1 MTAKDPALL
10 WYGSEF
16 YEDERVLRMTYEQ
29 QGVFVRL
36 LWIALRNNGLP
47 ADPAVIAEMLQIPAK
62 RFLSRIWP
70 KIAPCWVESEGRLRN
85 PRQERDRARREATRA
100 PVDGG
105 DGSPPQ
111 TTRERMQQLA
121 RRRWDQRRGM
131 RDADAAPYAHA
142 DARRIANADAAD
154 DASRNA
160 GRIPLPTPHPPIS
173 SEAKPQPH
181 ARADAAPHAASH
193 PDAHAEGGAS
203 AARPAADPAPAAE
216 PDTAAVAALAALQTA
231 LLATSYRSGVGNPF
245 RRRAVVF
252 ERAEELAGTGL
263 TAQLLADLEQLAD
276 QKAEGAPGGLLA
288 HWLDHGIWREVLDEQ
303 ASKKKQR
310 AASRRVATD
319 PDQEPAPAAAFV
331 AAAVAGAEPVRRTV

>member
-16 YEDERVLRMTYEQ
+16 YEDERVLRMSYEQ
-29 QGVFVRL
+29 QGVYLRL
-36 LWIALRNNGLP
+36 LWIAQRNDGLP

-62 RFLSRIWP
+62 RFLARIWP

-105 DGSPPQ
+105 DGSTPQ

-121 RRRWDQRRGM
+121 RRRWNKRHGM
-131 RDADAAPYAHA
+131 RDADAAPHAHA
-142 DARRIANADAAD
+142 DASRIADADAAD
-154 DASRNA
+154 DAARNA
-160 GRIPLPTPHPPIS
+160 ASIPLPTPHPPIS

-193 PDAHAEGGAS
+193 PAAHAEGGAS
-203 AARPAADPAPAAE
+203 AARPAADPAPE

-231 LLATSYRSGVGNPF
+231 LLATPYRSGVGNPF
-245 RRRAVVF
+245 RRRSVVF
-252 ERAEELAGTGL
+252 ARAEELASTGL
-263 TAQLLADLEQLAD
+263 TAALLADLEKLAD
-276 QKAEGAPGGLLA
+276 EKGTASPGGLLA
-288 HWLDHGIWREVLDEQ
+288 HWLDEGIWREVLDEQ
-303 ASKKKQR
+303 ASKQKQR
-310 AASRRVATD
+310 AASRRAATD
-319 PDQEPAPAAAFV
+319 PDQEPAPAAALV
-331 AAAVAGAEPVRRTV
+331 AAALSGAEPVRRTV